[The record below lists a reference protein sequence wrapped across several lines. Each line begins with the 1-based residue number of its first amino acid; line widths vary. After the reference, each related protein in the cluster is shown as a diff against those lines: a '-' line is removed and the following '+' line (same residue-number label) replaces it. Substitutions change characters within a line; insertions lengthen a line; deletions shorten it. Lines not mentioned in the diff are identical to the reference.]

1 MISKNIR
8 IQILYELVSAIS
20 EMVGQISS
28 HKELESKPYLRR
40 NNRIKSIH
48 SSLKIEENSLSLSE
62 VREVIDGH
70 LVLGDQKEIQEVK
83 NAYKAYEEIEKI
95 EPYSI
100 SELKRI

>member
-1 MISKNIR
+1 M
-8 IQILYELVSAIS
+8 VSAIS
-20 EMVGQISS
+20 EKVGQISS

-48 SSLKIEENSLSLSE
+48 SSLKIEANSLSLSE

>member
-20 EMVGQISS
+20 EKVGQISS
-28 HKELESKPYLRR
+28 HKELESKPHLRR

-48 SSLKIEENSLSLSE
+48 SSLKIEANSLSLSE
-62 VREVIDGH
+62 LREVIDGH